1 MSAQTYPCAVTS
13 PWADRFFPRFV
24 LRFRKSLD

>member
-13 PWADRFFPRFV
+13 PWAARFFTLVV
-24 LRFRKSLD
+24 LRFRKSRD